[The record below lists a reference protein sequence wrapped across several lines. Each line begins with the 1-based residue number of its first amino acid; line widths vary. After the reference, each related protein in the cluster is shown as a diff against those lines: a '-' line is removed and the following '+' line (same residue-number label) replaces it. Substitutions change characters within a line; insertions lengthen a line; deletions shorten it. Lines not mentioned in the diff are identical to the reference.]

1 MACTYEMSVLLRHSC
16 ATTFNKSLVL
26 AAATADSIC
35 RWNSH
40 HLGFNNAS
48 AYLAD
53 VTIVTNVQRGLYDLG
68 TWLSDVHAASLHLND
83 SG

>member
-16 ATTFNKSLVL
+16 TITFNKSLVL

-35 RWNSH
+35 HWNSH
-40 HLGFNNAS
+40 HLGFNNTS

-53 VTIVTNVQRGLYDLG
+53 VTIVTNELRGLYDLG
-68 TWLSDVHAASLHLND
+68 TWFCDVYAADLHLED